1 MNQVAN
7 NAGNGALHNGENRAE
22 SRVFRAMITIV
33 ALTAGGALIIAPW
46 RVTAGLILGGGLSL
60 LNYYWLRSSMA
71 AVFQKDTLAARPR
84 INIIRFIFRYFVIAA
99 IVATSYKLKIISLP
113 ATIVGLCSFVG
124 AFFIE
129 ASRQSYLVI
138 TGREESF

>member
-33 ALTAGGALIIAPW
+33 ALTAVGALIIAPW

-71 AVFQKDTLAARPR
+71 AVFQKDTLANFLR
-84 INIIRFIFRYFVIAA
+84 ICLFYSVDLAIKSASGETSNM
-99 IVATSYKLKIISLP
+99 IVAFRKQ
-113 ATIVGLCSFVG
+113 
-124 AFFIE
+124 E
-129 ASRQSYLVI
+129 AGV
-138 TGREESF
+138 